1 MSVCV
6 PQSAGMPRLNASTYD
21 DHMRRHNRTWHR
33 IAQVIVANIGSLRNV
48 DIHYDMS
55 SGRRP
60 RVQGRLWRGEGIE
73 KDKGGSKEDQN
84 SRLFSTNTH
93 EKRGVSFRSLRLSQ
107 APER

>member
-1 MSVCV
+1 MIC
-6 PQSAGMPRLNASTYD
+6 
-21 DHMRRHNRTWHR
+21 
-33 IAQVIVANIGSLRNV
+33 QVVG
-48 DIHYDMS
+48 
-55 SGRRP
+55 GR
-60 RVQGRLWRGEGIE
+60 VYKGDFGEVKGIE